1 MWFKVSAYTKRYPA
15 RISGYISALIL
26 WMHKY
31 LPSGAI
37 ELVIPSVMLLIG
49 MGEFSQRIEDKK
61 TIEALYAENDPDVP
75 DGKILLDL
83 SNKDSK
89 YVKDKSE
96 Y

>member
-1 MWFKVSAYTKRYPA
+1 MWSRISAYTRRYPS

-26 WMHKY
+26 WLHKY
-31 LPSGAI
+31 FPAGIL